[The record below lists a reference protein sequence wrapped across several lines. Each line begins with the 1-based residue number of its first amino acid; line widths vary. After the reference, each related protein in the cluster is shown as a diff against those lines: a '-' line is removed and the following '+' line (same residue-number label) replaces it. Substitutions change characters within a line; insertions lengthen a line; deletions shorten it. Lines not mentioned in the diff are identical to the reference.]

1 MKVKIYT
8 THTCPYCTFAK
19 DFLKKHK
26 IEFKEID
33 VAEDRAGRQE
43 MFNKSQQMGVP
54 VIDIDG
60 YVVVG
65 FDKQALKKLLKI
77 KE

>member
-8 THTCPYCTFAK
+8 TPTCPFCHVAK

-26 IEFKEID
+26 ILFKEID
-33 VAEDRAGRQE
+33 VAKDLAARKE
-43 MFNKSQQMGVP
+43 MFDKTRQMGVP

-60 YVVVG
+60 NIVLG
-65 FDKQALKKLLKI
+65 FDQAALKKLLKI
-77 KE
+77 K